1 MKKVIRLTESEL
13 IGLVKRVIKEQGEK
27 TADYGDFSTIM
38 NELKNGYKPTASDN
52 NSITYGTYG
61 MRGIPPKGFD
71 YHYKLVIKA
80 DGNVTFGSEDQFTA
94 DMFYK
99 AVKPYNGRMRES
111 QFNFEWTQ
119 YGADDFVYKVSN
131 FLSSIKSN

>member
-27 TADYGDFSTIM
+27 TADYGDFSKIV
-38 NELKNGYKPTASDN
+38 NELKSGHKPTASDN

-61 MRGIPPKGFD
+61 MKGIPPKGFD
-71 YHYKLVIKA
+71 YHYKLVIRA
-80 DGNVTFGSEDQFTA
+80 DGNVTFGSEDSFTA
-94 DMFYK
+94 GKFYA
-99 AVKPYNGRMRES
+99 AVKPYNGQARSS

-119 YGADDFVYKVSN
+119 YDADDFAYKVSN
-131 FLSSIKSN
+131 FLSSIKM